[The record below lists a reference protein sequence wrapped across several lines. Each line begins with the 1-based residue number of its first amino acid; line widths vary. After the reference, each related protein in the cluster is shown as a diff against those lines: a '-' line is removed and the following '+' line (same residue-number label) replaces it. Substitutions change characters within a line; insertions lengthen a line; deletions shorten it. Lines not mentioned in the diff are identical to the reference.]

1 MAEGE
6 DDSPRDLGALVV
18 PAAGGLVE
26 TGDLWEP
33 YCLSDPGGGRVE
45 PVSEFLRDLQA
56 AGRPATT
63 QRSYSLAL
71 LRWFRF
77 TWAVDVPWDQATRT
91 EARDFCRYLQ
101 LSDKPGRQRAVPSPV
116 PGKRPASAKYAPSTV
131 AHCETVCRSFYYYHL
146 DAGTGP
152 IVNPFPLARPGRVNA
167 HHNPMDPF
175 PRQKAGLFRP
185 RVPRRVPR
193 QIPDCGVQRT
203 VRPAALAPGPG
214 TGGVLGVHWSA
225 CLGAAHGPVLGG

>member
-77 TWAVDVPWDQATRT
+77 TWAVDVPWDQATRA
-91 EARDFCRYLQ
+91 EARDFCRHLQ

-116 PGKRPASAKYAPSTV
+116 PGQHRRPVLAGEVPGS
-131 AHCETVCRSFYYYHL
+131 RSQARREPL
-146 DAGTGP
+146 PQGRALRAG
-152 IVNPFPLARPGRVNA
+152 
-167 HHNPMDPF
+167 
-175 PRQKAGLFRP
+175 Q
-185 RVPRRVPR
+185 
-193 QIPDCGVQRT
+193 
-203 VRPAALAPGPG
+203 PGPG
-214 TGGVLGVHWSA
+214 DLRAGMRACRRHHRCLPNRTSSA
-225 CLGAAHGPVLGG
+225 SGR